1 MSLVNLIS
9 SVATGPWHRRA
20 ILTPAGLLF
29 GIGYLLLPVFAAL
42 YTDAT
47 LGLPSLLP
55 RGLGMAIGL
64 PLLAAGVALHAWSDV
79 LFARAKGTGIPFD
92 PPRAVVT
99 VGPYAWV
106 RNPMLIAV
114 FAGLLG
120 VGFLLVSVSM
130 VLVWTP
136 VFVVL
141 NAIELK
147 LVEEPELDRRLGIRY
162 SEYRRRVPMF
172 IPRAPRRP

>member
-1 MSLVNLIS
+1 MSLVNLVY
-9 SVATGPWHRRA
+9 SVATGSWRRRA

-47 LGLPSLLP
+47 LGLPSLLS

-79 LFARAKGTGIPFD
+79 LSARAKGTGIPFN

-99 VGPYAWV
+99 VGPYA
-106 RNPMLIAV
+106 
-114 FAGLLG
+114 
-120 VGFLLVSVSM
+120 
-130 VLVWTP
+130 
-136 VFVVL
+136 
-141 NAIELK
+141 
-147 LVEEPELDRRLGIRY
+147 
-162 SEYRRRVPMF
+162 
-172 IPRAPRRP
+172 

>member
-1 MSLVNLIS
+1 MSLVNLIH

-20 ILTPAGLLF
+20 ILTPVGLLF
-29 GIGYLLLPVFAAL
+29 AVGYLLVPVFAAL
-42 YTDAT
+42 HTDAT
-47 LGLPSLLP
+47 LGLPRLLP

-64 PLLAAGVALHAWSDV
+64 PFLAAGVALHAWCDV
-79 LFARAKGTGIPFD
+79 LFARAKGTGIPFN
-92 PPRAVVT
+92 PPRGVVT

-106 RNPMLIAV
+106 RNPMLIAG

-120 VGFLLVSVSM
+120 VGFILGSVSL

-141 NAIELK
+141 NVIELK
-147 LVEEPELDRRLGIRY
+147 LVEEPELDRRLGISY
-162 SEYRRRVPMF
+162 SEYKRHVPMF
-172 IPRAPRRP
+172 LPRAPRRS